1 MIRFITCDDNKEALD
16 KTVNAI
22 RKIMMPYNF
31 DYKISKFSKYDEEL
45 EKLILS
51 RDEQK
56 VYILD
61 VEMPGVSGLEIATK
75 IRDNGDW

>member
-22 RKIMMPYNF
+22 RKIMMPYDF

-61 VEMPGVSGLEIATK
+61 VEMPGV
-75 IRDNGDW
+75 